1 MAKSKKQ
8 KSEPAEGNDSNSGG
22 YHISVLLHESID
34 ALAIKPNGI
43 YIDATFGGGG
53 HSRAIMAQL
62 GSEGH
67 LYGFD
72 QDEDAHR
79 NAIDDERFTLV
90 QANFR
95 DIKKFLRLYGVEKVD
110 GILADLGVSS
120 WQFDTAERGFS
131 YRFDGPLDM
140 RMSQF
145 AEQTAADILNTY
157 SAEKLHKLFGEYG
170 ELRNAKT
177 FANAIVAARETTQFE
192 TIGDL
197 KTLAESNVM
206 GEKMKYLSQ
215 VFQALRIEV
224 NDELGALQDLLKDSV
239 DLLKPEGR
247 LAIIT
252 FHSLEDRLVKNF
264 MKNGNFED
272 EPEKDFFGNIKRD
285 LKPVNKKP
293 IEASAQELK
302 VNNRSR
308 SAKLRVA
315 ERIG

>member
-1 MAKSKKQ
+1 MAKSKHK
-8 KSEPAEGNDSNSGG
+8 KSEPVAGNDNNSGG

-62 GSEGH
+62 GSDGH

-95 DIKKFLRLYGVEKVD
+95 DIKKFLRLYDVKQVD

-145 AEQTAADILNTY
+145 GELTAADILNTY

-177 FANAIVAARETTQFE
+177 FANAVVAARETKPFE
-192 TIGDL
+192 VIDDL

-224 NDELGALQDLLKDSV
+224 NDELGALQDLLRNSADV
-239 DLLKPEGR
+239 LKPEGR

-272 EPEKDFFGNIKRD
+272 EPDKDFFGNIKRD
-285 LKPVNKKP
+285 LKPVHKKP
-293 IEASAQELK
+293 IEASAVELK

-315 ERIG
+315 EKIG

>member
-1 MAKSKKQ
+1 MAKSKHK
-8 KSEPAEGNDSNSGG
+8 KSEPVAGNDNNSGG
-22 YHISVLLHESID
+22 YHTSVLLHESID

-62 GSEGH
+62 GSDGH

-95 DIKKFLRLYGVEKVD
+95 DIKKFLRLYDVKQVD

-145 AEQTAADILNTY
+145 GELTAADILNTY
-157 SAEKLHKLFGEYG
+157 SVEKLHKIFGEYG

-177 FANAIVAARETTQFE
+177 FANAVVAARETKPFE
-192 TIGDL
+192 VIDDL
-197 KTLAESNVM
+197 KMLAEANVM

-239 DLLKPEGR
+239 DVLKPEGR

-285 LKPVNKKP
+285 LKPVHKKP
-293 IEASAQELK
+293 IEASAEELK

-315 ERIG
+315 EKIG